1 MMRGLVYGA
10 CALALI
16 AAGVPG
22 CASHGRGERAGRA
35 IDRGVDEV
43 DEKADEAGD
52 KIEHGVERGKDK
64 TERAVDELKK

>member
-1 MMRGLVYGA
+1 MTHGLIGTA
-10 CALALI
+10 CVLALL
-16 AAGVPG
+16 AAGSSG

-35 IDRGVDEV
+35 VDRGVDTV

-52 KIEHGVERGKDK
+52 KIERGVERGKDK